1 MTAYMNAG
9 RWVVDC
15 PDPDCASAERVGPIA
30 PNTRYNEDTV
40 VVCDNCKRITK
51 VVWPDER
58 DEVDRLVGVRPVP
71 ETRNWRGPWNPDE
84 PVESLRLENETHGI

>member
-15 PDPDCASAERVGPIA
+15 SDPDCPGAGLADHV
-30 PNTRYNEDTV
+30 Y
-40 VVCDNCKRITK
+40 VCGNCKRITK

-58 DEVDRLVGVRPVP
+58 DEVDRLVEVRPVP
-71 ETRNWRGPWNPDE
+71 ETRNWRGPWNPTELVDD
-84 PVESLRLENETHGI
+84 LRRENAAHGLDSA

>member
-9 RWVVDC
+9 RWVIDC
-15 PDPDCASAERVGPIA
+15 SDPDCSAAGLAVGNVYIC
-30 PNTRYNEDTV
+30 E
-40 VVCDNCKRITK
+40 NCKRITK

-58 DEVDRLVGVRPVP
+58 DEVDRLVNVRPVP

-84 PVESLRLENETHGI
+84 PVDALRMENVAHGLDSP